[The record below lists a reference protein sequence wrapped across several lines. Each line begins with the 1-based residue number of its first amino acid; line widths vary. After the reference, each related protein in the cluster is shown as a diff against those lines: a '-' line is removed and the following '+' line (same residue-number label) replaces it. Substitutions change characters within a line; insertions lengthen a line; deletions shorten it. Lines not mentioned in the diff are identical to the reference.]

1 MAQLILLFS
10 KLYLKYI
17 LLYIFLFLLG
27 RSFLL
32 IIQKLLFKSNEIPKN
47 IFKINST
54 IFYPLIGLVFLGNF
68 LIFINFFL
76 PLKNVWVLILLG
88 SLLFINLLNVNL
100 KVDIYKNLNLNNFL
114 FYVVIPSILIVSS
127 STTNFHYD
135 AGYYHLNHQ
144 NWLRESNLVM
154 GMVNI
159 FWPFGMS
166 SISEYISSLLWID
179 TSFIL
184 LHFLTLFFIHFFYIF
199 ISNNILNGENKN
211 LKAASYF
218 LLFFS
223 FLDNFGA
230 SGGRNGFPYIQGV
243 GKQDIA
249 VGVLFCFVSLIIL
262 NSIKQ
267 KDYKEVDFLF
277 ISLFTFFIFQLKVSG
292 VIIFFLYF
300 IFCFFLLSN
309 KVFQLKKVIYL
320 QTPTIIFGLIWSIK
334 SYLTTGCIIFPLNLT
349 CINNFDWYLAN
360 STKDY
365 EEISTISSLAY
376 MEYFL
381 DKNLSIV
388 DWFNDFFVSDIYP
401 DLALFYRSV
410 YLNFLVSLIV
420 IYILKVAIF
429 KKDSASKDFNLI
441 IFIYLSSSFLYLL
454 FFGPIPRY
462 AMGALL
468 TFIGIFGFYSKDLKF
483 NLNKYFIYFFI
494 SVCVALIP
502 RANSY
507 IELLT
512 NQRIAVSDPRIEQQ
526 YVEVQTYENW
536 IKPHKGDRC
545 WINLKCTMHR
555 EDIFIS
561 EESFF
566 KVAYR
571 IKE

>member
-1 MAQLILLFS
+1 MVQLIFVFS
-10 KLYLKYI
+10 KLFIKYQLFYL
-17 LLYIFLFLLG
+17 FLFLLG
-27 RSFLL
+27 RAFVI
-32 IIQKLLFKSNEIPKN
+32 IIQRLFFSNKELPK
-47 IFKINST
+47 KILSVRSS
-54 IFYPLIGLVFLGNF
+54 IIYPVIGLVSLGNF
-68 LIFINFFL
+68 LIIINFFL
-76 PLKNVWVLILLG
+76 PIKNISVFMFLGLL
-88 SLLFINLLNVNL
+88 LLINLMNINSKLSIQNG
-100 KVDIYKNLNLNNFL
+100 LNLNNFL
-114 FYVVIPSILIVSS
+114 FYIIIPSILIISS

-144 NWLRESNLVM
+144 NWLRESNLIV

-166 SISEYISSLLWID
+166 SINEYISSFLWFD

-199 ISNNILNGENKN
+199 ISNNILSSENVN

-249 VGVLFCFVSLIIL
+249 VGVLFCFVSLVTL
-262 NSIKQ
+262 NSIK
-267 KDYKEVDFLF
+267 KKESSAIDFLI
-277 ISLFTFFIFQLKVSG
+277 ISLFAFFIFQLKVSG

-300 IFCFFLLSN
+300 IFCFFLLNN
-309 KVFQLKKVIYL
+309 KIFTLKRIIFL
-320 QTPTIIFGLIWSIK
+320 QIPTILFGIVWSVK

-349 CINNFDWYLAN
+349 CINNFDWYLAD
-360 STKDY
+360 STKAY
-365 EEISTISSLAY
+365 EEISTVSSLAY
-376 MEYFL
+376 MEYFIH
-381 DKNLSIV
+381 KNRSIV
-388 DWFNDFFVSDIYP
+388 DWFNDFFLSEIYP

-410 YLNFLVSLIV
+410 YLNFLISLIV
-420 IYILKVAIF
+420 IYILKLIF
-429 KKDSASKDFNLI
+429 FNKESVKKSFNLI
-441 IFIYLSSSFLYLL
+441 ILAFISSSLLYLL

-462 AMGALL
+462 AMGTLL
-468 TFIGIFGFYSKDLKF
+468 TIIGIFGFYSKNEKF
-483 NLNKYFIYFFI
+483 TLNKYLIYFLI
-494 SVCVALIP
+494 TICVGLIP

-507 IELLT
+507 IEFLS
-512 NQRIAVSDPRIEQQ
+512 NQRVAVSDPRLEEQ

-536 IKPHKGDRC
+536 VKPDKGDRC

-555 EDIFIS
+555 EDIYIS
-561 EESFF
+561 DESFF

-571 IKE
+571 IK